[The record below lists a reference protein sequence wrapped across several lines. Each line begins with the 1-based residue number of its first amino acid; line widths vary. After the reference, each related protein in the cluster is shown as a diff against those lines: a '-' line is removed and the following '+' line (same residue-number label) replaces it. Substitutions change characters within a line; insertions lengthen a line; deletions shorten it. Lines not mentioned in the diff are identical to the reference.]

1 MIPHNAFAVIL
12 PAAGTGSRTGADMP
26 KQFVDILGEPVLRH
40 TLNAFAEV
48 SECLQII
55 LVLDDVWMQ
64 KGKEIADGMPTVQF
78 VEGGKERQDSIRNGL
93 GLLRP
98 DVNLVLVH
106 DAARPLVTEA
116 LIHRVLDA
124 ASAHGA
130 AIPGLPVAETVK
142 LVDDGGQV
150 VRTVPRQGL
159 YTVQTP
165 QAFQADILRRAY
177 QHAAETGFLGTDDA
191 SLVEELGVP
200 VKLVEGEWDN
210 LKITWSE
217 DFGKAE
223 EMLRRKLEVKW
234 GK

>member
-1 MIPHNAFAVIL
+1 MIPNNAFAVIL
-12 PAAGTGSRTGADMP
+12 PAAGTGSRTGADIP
-26 KQFVDILGEPVLRH
+26 KQFVGVAGEPVLRH
-40 TLNAFAEV
+40 TLNAFAGV
-48 SECLQII
+48 RECLQII

-64 KGKEIADGMPTVQF
+64 KGKQIADGMPTVQF
-78 VEGGKERQDSIRNGL
+78 VEGGQERQDSIRNGL
-93 GLLRP
+93 DLLRP
-98 DVNLVLVH
+98 DVDLVLVH

-124 ASAHGA
+124 ASTHGA

-142 LVDDGGQV
+142 LVDEDGQV

-165 QAFQADILRRAY
+165 QGFQVDILRRAY
-177 QHAAETGFLGTDDA
+177 QHAAETEFLGTDDA

-210 LKITWSE
+210 LKITWRE

-223 EMLRRKLEVKW
+223 EILRNKLEVKR